1 MQSTRQLTTDMVFL
15 FCALGVCSAAFQAK
29 PSTQEK
35 KTENTYKR
43 TITIGETS
51 YDMNGT
57 CLYFAAFMTSDD
69 FFDGLRA
76 INDSSGR
83 RFFKGTKELKQFPDE
98 LTIQI
103 KALGAECSK
112 GRLIRP
118 TNSESPM
125 RSLKFRLKWKDGL
138 RERSANSSQVKVYP
152 PSSTDTVNDGN
163 SIWLYELTV
172 NSNEIPLTDH
182 LVLEILLGED
192 KLLGRMS
199 AQL

>member
-1 MQSTRQLTTDMVFL
+1 MTHISTNMHLRCNGLVLAKKKLITKQLEITPRLQPISHTMLMRSNNFMAFSNSICLAFSSKAVSLSLSRTRALRPMQSTRQLTTDMVFL

-83 RFFKGTKELKQFPDE
+83 RFFKGTKQLKQFPYE

-125 RSLKFRLKWKDGL
+125 RS
-138 RERSANSSQVKVYP
+138 
-152 PSSTDTVNDGN
+152 
-163 SIWLYELTV
+163 
-172 NSNEIPLTDH
+172 
-182 LVLEILLGED
+182 
-192 KLLGRMS
+192 
-199 AQL
+199 